1 MIQFFL
7 GGLDVLISATV
18 KLQLNEISGQFPEAN
33 HPPDTLFGGG
43 GNLYRNPFAVL
54 HKVQLAAD
62 LRVAEIPGFQIGGF
76 HPF

>member
-7 GGLDVLISATV
+7 GGLDILIGATV
-18 KLQLNEISGQFPEAN
+18 KLQLNEVSGQFPKAN
-33 HPPDTLFGGG
+33 HPPDTLFGDG
-43 GNLYRNPFAVL
+43 GNLYRNPFAVF

-62 LRVAEIPGFQIGGF
+62 LRVAEIPDFRIGGF